1 MLYLQSHFLRPACP
15 FLNTG
20 EKNTYGGTAGLLFM
34 VRLSD
39 LPVLWRWKT
48 PGRLLIWGKPGSGFT
63 EWFSGPERKFSLR
76 LRNCEFNSQGGNL
89 FSDSRIRVTFDGV
102 RGETPDKFNLSGQA
116 KGINLQIADAR
127 GNIAR
132 AGKVMPAIP
141 LTGNEEALDY
151 TLRIVRNGKKLEAG
165 NYFAVLGF
173 RVDYE

>member
-1 MLYLQSHFLRPACP
+1 AWQIIDMGESPVRDLQ
-15 FLNTG
+15 NG
-20 EKNTYGGTAGLLFM
+20 
-34 VRLSD
+34 
-39 LPVLWRWKT
+39 
-48 PGRLLIWGKPGSGFT
+48 
-63 EWFSGPERKFSLR
+63 FSGPERKFSLR

-116 KGINLQIADAR
+116 KGINLQIADVR